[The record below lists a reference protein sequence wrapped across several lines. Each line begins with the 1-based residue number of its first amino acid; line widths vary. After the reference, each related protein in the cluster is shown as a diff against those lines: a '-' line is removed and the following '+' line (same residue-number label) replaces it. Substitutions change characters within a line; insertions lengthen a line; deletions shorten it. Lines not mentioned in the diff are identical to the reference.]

1 MEGLIDSL
9 DTAKWKEVSM
19 ADKTDD
25 YGDYSISRTHKQI
38 DDTTFSY
45 AMDSIDGQSEGQKVV
60 TIEHCKKDPLK
71 NINTCEFRI
80 GEGNKVTGLDLNCDI
95 VVLQ

>member
-9 DTAKWKEVSM
+9 DTAMWKEVSM

-25 YGDYSISRTHKQI
+25 YGDYSISRAHKQV

-45 AMDSIDGQSEGQKVV
+45 AIDSIDGLSEGQKVV
-60 TIEHCKKDPLK
+60 TLKGCKKDPLK
-71 NINTCEFRI
+71 GINTCEFRLDAD
-80 GEGNKVTGLDLNCDI
+80 NNVTGLDLNCDV
-95 VVLQ
+95 VVLI